1 MASTTCVY
9 KEEKIVA
16 ARKDKIRIPQETLHV
31 SRARYQLTRLLRRL
45 RNSPRVY
52 WITQSGRPAG
62 ALVNFKWLEALLAQ
76 AKGKR
81 AFTLFGQA
89 WASRDWEMALKEFR
103 QTLPG
108 GTLGRHITGDR

>member
-1 MASTTCVY
+1 MSSTTCVY

-16 ARKDKIRIPQETLHV
+16 ARKDKIRIPQETLQV
-31 SRARYQLTRLLRRL
+31 SRARCQITRLLRRL

-52 WITQSGRPAG
+52 WITQSGKPAG
-62 ALVNFKWLEALLAQ
+62 ALVNFKWLETLLAQ

-89 WASRDWEMALKEFR
+89 WASRDWEKALKETR
-103 QTLPG
+103 RTLPAS
-108 GTLGRHITGDR
+108 TPGRHIAGDR